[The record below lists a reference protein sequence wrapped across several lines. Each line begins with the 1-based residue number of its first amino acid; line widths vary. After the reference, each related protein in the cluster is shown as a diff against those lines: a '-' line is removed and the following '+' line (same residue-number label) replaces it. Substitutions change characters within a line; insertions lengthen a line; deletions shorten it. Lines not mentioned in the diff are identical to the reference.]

1 MRLEEQL
8 MEEEG
13 WSEAG
18 GTAHVRTAHSTT
30 TCGHAGPA
38 VPALPRPWHEWPCSH
53 GGHSLLRT
61 ANSSSEGFR
70 SGLRFGSSFFM
81 VLGLLLRS

>member
-1 MRLEEQL
+1 MGLTRIIGLLGAAKAPGKHKPWER
-8 MEEEG
+8 
-13 WSEAG
+13 WAG
-18 GTAHVRTAHSTT
+18 SRGRA
-30 TCGHAGPA
+30 
-38 VPALPRPWHEWPCSH
+38 

-61 ANSSSEGFR
+61 ANSSSEGLR